1 MQWQTGSV
9 FLGIG
14 VGSLRSPGE
23 AIVLWRRKAEDG
35 EARACDD
42 SLASISSC
50 GFSSNAGEGELKCA
64 VLRVLVERAAQAF
77 RDGSRK
83 PNPKL

>member
-1 MQWQTGSV
+1 M